1 MADKEIIGLPGI
13 LELYGDEAVEFH
25 KYDQRELTDAEKKFL
40 KEAEEYY
47 LYQSSKQ
54 SSTLQKK

>member
-13 LELYGDEAVEFH
+13 LELYGEDAVEFH

-40 KEAEEYY
+40 KEADEYY
-47 LYQSSKQ
+47 AYQCSKQ
-54 SSTLQKK
+54 SDAKQKK

>member
-1 MADKEIIGLPGI
+1 MANKEIIGLPGI

-25 KYDQRELTDAEKKFL
+25 KYDQQESSDAKKKFL

-54 SSTLQKK
+54 PNT